1 MSGMTL
7 GVDIVNS
14 TQRKLRPKLVD
25 ISDGKGDGSIDNL
38 GTIQLSLAKK
48 EGGVINS
55 KSLINICSEDMVLDI
70 KR

>member
-1 MSGMTL
+1 M
-7 GVDIVNS
+7 
-14 TQRKLRPKLVD
+14 D